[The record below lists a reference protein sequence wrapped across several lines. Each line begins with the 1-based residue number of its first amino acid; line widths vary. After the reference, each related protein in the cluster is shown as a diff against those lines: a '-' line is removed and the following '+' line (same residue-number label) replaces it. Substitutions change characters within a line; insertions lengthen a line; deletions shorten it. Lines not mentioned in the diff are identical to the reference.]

1 MSPPTPSSTDGLM
14 PSPCDLGLLEAAA
27 HLREGRLTSAALT
40 DALLVRADWAQ
51 ARTNCFLRIDAEA
64 ARHAAAFA
72 DERLAAARAAGVDL
86 AATQPLLGLPLAH
99 KDMFV
104 GTGSTAGAAGGWL
117 PSCGSRVR
125 EAATALAS
133 GPAGTAEAVSAAR
146 VAPLPA
152 TVVAR
157 LEAAGAH
164 AIGALNM
171 AEFAL
176 GATGHNAAFGDCRNA
191 WQPDFISGGS
201 SSGSGAAVACGATF
215 ASLGSDTG
223 GSVRIPA
230 AVNGVLGLKPT
241 YGLLPRTGSMKLSP
255 SIDTLGPVARS
266 APDLAAVLQIVAGA
280 DGRDALASRRAPPDY
295 AAALG
300 RGVEGLRIGLPRN
313 HFFAV
318 ATPEVRAAMERCLA
332 LLEGAGARIVEV
344 TVPDAAPLAELSRA
358 VVYAEATALHASQLR
373 TQAARYTPQVR
384 LRASTGLAIP
394 GTACLE
400 ALRLRLPL
408 LERFVGE
415 VFGRCDVLHT
425 PVLPIPVPRRDET
438 DVGGGAALWEILA
451 KLVYCTAPFN
461 YLGLPAVAVP
471 AGLDARG
478 LPLSAQFVARPF
490 AEATLL
496 RVAAVQQRLLP
507 MPPLPAPRP
516 G

>member
-1 MSPPTPSSTDGLM
+1 MSAPTPSSTDV
-14 PSPCDLGLLEAAA
+14 PKHDPCDLGLLEAAA
-27 HLREGRLTSAALT
+27 RLREGRLTSAALT
-40 DALLVRADWAQ
+40 EAMLARAEWAQ

-64 ARHAAAFA
+64 ARRSAALA
-72 DERLAAARAAGVDL
+72 DERLTAARAAGVDL

-104 GTGSTAGAAGGWL
+104 GTGSPAGAAGGL
-117 PSCGSRVR
+117 RPSCGSRVR
-125 EAATALAS
+125 EAATALAG
-133 GPAGTAEAVSAAR
+133 GP
-146 VAPLPA
+146 PA
-152 TVVAR
+152 TMVAR

-191 WQPDFISGGS
+191 WQPEHISGGS

-230 AVNGVLGLKPT
+230 AANGVLGLKPT

-255 SIDTLGPVARS
+255 SIDTLGPFARS
-266 APDLAAVLQIVAGA
+266 TPDLAAVLQIVAGA
-280 DGRDALASRRAPPDY
+280 DGRDALASRRALPDY

-358 VVYAEATALHASQLR
+358 VVYTEATALHASQLR

-384 LRASTGLAIP
+384 LRASTGLAISS
-394 GTACLE
+394 TAYLE

-438 DVGGGAALWEILA
+438 DVGGSAALWEILA

-461 YLGLPAVAVP
+461 YLGLPAIAVP

-507 MPPLPAPRP
+507 MPLLPVPSP
-516 G
+516 TP

>member
-1 MSPPTPSSTDGLM
+1 MSAPTRPSTEAAGSADA
-14 PSPCDLGLLEAAA
+14 SDDPCDLGLLEAAA
-27 HLREGRLTSAALT
+27 RLREGRLTSAALT
-40 DALLVRADWAQ
+40 EAMLARAEWAQ

-64 ARHAAAFA
+64 ARRAAALA
-72 DERLAAARAAGVDL
+72 DERLTAARAAGVDL

-104 GTGSTAGAAGGWL
+104 GTGSAAGAAGGRL

-125 EAATALAS
+125 EAGAALAG
-133 GPAGTAEAVSAAR
+133 GP
-146 VAPLPA
+146 PA

-191 WQPDFISGGS
+191 WQPEHISGGS

-230 AVNGVLGLKPT
+230 AANGVLGLKPT

-255 SIDTLGPVARS
+255 SIDTLGPFARS
-266 APDLAAVLQIVAGA
+266 TPDLAAVLQIVAGA
-280 DGRDALASRRAPPDY
+280 DGRDALASRRALPDY

-358 VVYAEATALHASQLR
+358 VVYTEATALHASQLR

-394 GTACLE
+394 STAYLE

-438 DVGGGAALWEILA
+438 DVGGSAALWEILA

-461 YLGLPAVAVP
+461 YLGLPAIAVP

-507 MPPLPAPRP
+507 MPLLPVPSP
-516 G
+516 TP

>member
-1 MSPPTPSSTDGLM
+1 
-14 PSPCDLGLLEAAA
+14 
-27 HLREGRLTSAALT
+27 
-40 DALLVRADWAQ
+40 
-51 ARTNCFLRIDAEA
+51 
-64 ARHAAAFA
+64 
-72 DERLAAARAAGVDL
+72 
-86 AATQPLLGLPLAH
+86 
-99 KDMFV
+99 
-104 GTGSTAGAAGGWL
+104 
-117 PSCGSRVR
+117 
-125 EAATALAS
+125 
-133 GPAGTAEAVSAAR
+133 
-146 VAPLPA
+146 
-152 TVVAR
+152 
-157 LEAAGAH
+157 
-164 AIGALNM
+164 
-171 AEFAL
+171 
-176 GATGHNAAFGDCRNA
+176 
-191 WQPDFISGGS
+191 
-201 SSGSGAAVACGATF
+201 
-215 ASLGSDTG
+215 
-223 GSVRIPA
+223 VRIPA
-230 AVNGVLGLKPT
+230 AANGVLGLKPT

-255 SIDTLGPVARS
+255 SIDTLGPFARS
-266 APDLAAVLQIVAGA
+266 APDLAAVLQIVARA

-300 RGVEGLRIGLPRN
+300 RGVEGLRIGLPRD

-373 TQAARYTPQVR
+373 TQALRYTPQVR

-461 YLGLPAVAVP
+461 YLGLPAIAVP

-507 MPPLPAPRP
+507 MPPRPVPRL

>member
-1 MSPPTPSSTDGLM
+1 MTPSVPAPTPSSIDGLK
-14 PSPCDLGLLEAAA
+14 PDPCDLGLLEAAA
-27 HLREGRLTSAALT
+27 RLREGRLTSAALT
-40 DALLVRADWAQ
+40 ESVLARAAWTQ
-51 ARTNCFLRIDAEA
+51 ARTNGFLRIDMEA
-64 ARHAAAFA
+64 ARRAAALA

-104 GTGSTAGAAGGWL
+104 GTGSLAGAAGGL
-117 PSCGSRVR
+117 RPSCGSRVR
-125 EAATALAS
+125 EAALVLAT
-133 GPAGTAEAVSAAR
+133 GPAADAA
-146 VAPLPA
+146 ASPPAA
-152 TVVAR
+152 TVLAR

-164 AIGALNM
+164 ALGALHM

-191 WQPDFISGGS
+191 WHPEYISGGS
-201 SSGSGAAVACGATF
+201 SSGSGAAVACGATS

-230 AVNGVLGLKPT
+230 AANGVLGLKPT

-255 SIDTLGPVARS
+255 SIDTLGPIARS
-266 APDLAAVLQIVAGA
+266 AADMATILGIIAGA
-280 DGRDALASRRAPPDY
+280 DGHDALAGRRAPPDY
-295 AAALG
+295 TAAFG
-300 RGVEGLRIGLPRN
+300 CGVEGLRIGMPRN
-313 HFFAV
+313 HFFEV

-344 TVPDAAPLAELSRA
+344 VVPDAAPLAELSRA
-358 VVYAEATALHASQLR
+358 VVYAEATALHASRLR
-373 TQAARYTPQVR
+373 AQAARYTPQVR

-394 GTACLE
+394 GTAYLE

-408 LERFVGE
+408 LERLVRE
-415 VFGRCDVLHT
+415 VFTRCDVLHT
-425 PVLPIPVPRRDET
+425 PTLPIPVPRRDET

-451 KLVYCTAPFN
+451 KLVCCTAPFN
-461 YLGLPAVAVP
+461 YLGLPAIAVP
-471 AGLDARG
+471 AGFDARG

-507 MPPLPAPRP
+507 MPPLPAPLP
-516 G
+516 

>member
-1 MSPPTPSSTDGLM
+1 MSAPTRLSAEAAAPADASDD
-14 PSPCDLGLLEAAA
+14 PCNLGLLEAAA
-27 HLREGRLTSAALT
+27 RLREGRLTSAALT
-40 DALLVRADWAQ
+40 EAMLTRAEWAQ

-64 ARHAAAFA
+64 ARHAAALA

-104 GTGSTAGAAGGWL
+104 GTGSAAGAAGGGL

-125 EAATALAS
+125 EAGAALAAEPAADATAA
-133 GPAGTAEAVSAAR
+133 PA
-146 VAPLPA
+146 PA
-152 TVVAR
+152 TVLAR

-191 WQPDFISGGS
+191 WQPEHISGGS

-230 AVNGVLGLKPT
+230 AANGVLGLKPT

-255 SIDTLGPVARS
+255 SIDTLGPFARS
-266 APDLAAVLQIVAGA
+266 APDLAAVLQLVAGA
-280 DGRDALASRRAPPDY
+280 DGRDALASRRALPDY

-318 ATPEVRAAMERCLA
+318 ATPEVRLAMERCLA

-394 GTACLE
+394 GTAYLE

-461 YLGLPAVAVP
+461 YLGLPAIAVP

-507 MPPLPAPRP
+507 MPQLPR
-516 G
+516 